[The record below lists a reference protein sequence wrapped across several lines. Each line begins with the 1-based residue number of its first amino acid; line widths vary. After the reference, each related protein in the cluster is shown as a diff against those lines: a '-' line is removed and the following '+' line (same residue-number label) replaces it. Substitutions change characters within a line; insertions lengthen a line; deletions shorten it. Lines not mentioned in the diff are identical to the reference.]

1 MLAASSISFVDSL
14 PYKYMSCLW
23 SLIWSKR
30 AYMEADTYLIIWLEI
45 IAQSSAMDF

>member
-23 SLIWSKR
+23 SLIWS
-30 AYMEADTYLIIWLEI
+30 YMEADTYLIIWLEI